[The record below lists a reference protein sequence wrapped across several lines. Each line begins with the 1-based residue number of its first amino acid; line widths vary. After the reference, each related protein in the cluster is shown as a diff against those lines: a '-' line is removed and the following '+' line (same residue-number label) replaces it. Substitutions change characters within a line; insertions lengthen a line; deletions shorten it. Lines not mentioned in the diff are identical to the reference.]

1 MIDVTHDT
9 LEDVED
15 ALERATEL
23 EAGEALEL
31 LRSARQDLRKLMA
44 EGAVDDERAAVL
56 EDTLTQRLREVSERD
71 RYDADVGAAMNP
83 DEEDAP

>member
-1 MIDVTHDT
+1 MTRDT

-15 ALERATEL
+15 AIERATEL
-23 EAGEALEL
+23 EESEALEL
-31 LRSARQDLRKLMA
+31 LRSARQDLRELTA

-56 EDTLTQRLREVSERD
+56 EDTLTQRIREVSERD
-71 RYDADVGAAMNP
+71 RYDTDMGAAMNP